1 MKPTTNL
8 KDFSCKATP
17 ASAAAVSDADLKTLG
32 AQIPEWSLENH
43 DGILQL
49 ARTFKCSNFLQA
61 LSIANQI
68 GDIAES
74 NDHHPALVVEW
85 GKIKVTW
92 WSHSINGLHHNDF
105 VMAAKTDEIYKTT

>member
-1 MKPTTNL
+1 MTTPTNL
-8 KDFSCKATP
+8 KDYICKATP
-17 ASAAAVSDADLKTLG
+17 ANATAVSGADLKTLA
-32 AQIPEWSLENH
+32 AQIPGWSLENRN
-43 DGILQL
+43 GILQL
-49 ARTFKCSNFLQA
+49 ERTFKCSNFLQA

-105 VMAAKTDEIYKTT
+105 VMAAKTDEINKTK